1 MWGQQ
6 INWTKH
12 LKLLFDEIN
21 VKFLSENGFF
31 LHSFLIIKY
40 AITWILN
47 YLSMFIQSVLRCL
60 DYYVFLWIILCY
72 SCQIIVVSFEKV
84 IFFFSDLLSKNIVQ
98 KNITFEQILSI
109 KWTGLCSYTSTLLV
123 LKYIPLQALKKKYFS
138 YVLARLIIMV
148 HFPFKNMF
156 SYNLQIL

>member
-84 IFFFSDLLSKNIVQ
+84 IFFFFSDLLSKNIVQ

-123 LKYIPLQALKKKYFS
+123 LKYIPFQALKKKILFICIGLTDYNGS
-138 YVLARLIIMV
+138 
-148 HFPFKNMF
+148 FPFQKHVF
-156 SYNLQIL
+156 I